1 MLNAA
6 SVKAVN
12 SARFSQRFIRPRYD
26 SYCFSN
32 LPSAIQFLL
41 AGDQQ
46 AQQKQQTRLP
56 LDVFGSL
63 PTSYDAVVFF
73 FIDAFG
79 WRFFERNAEKY
90 AVLKTFLEHGVVS
103 KLTAQFPSTT
113 AAHVTCIHTGL
124 EVGQSG
130 VYEWNYYEP
139 LVDDMISPL
148 MFSYAGDKS
157 MRDTIRQSGVPP
169 TDFFPRQTFY
179 QSLQRN
185 GVDSHILQYDSY
197 CSSTYSDIVFSGAD
211 VHPYRTLPEAFTTLI
226 DLLKKPRHA
235 PTYYFLYFDQ
245 IDTASHNYGP
255 ESKQTDEVIDY
266 FLKQLEQLITSGIP
280 SQSGKTLLMMTA
292 DHGQVEVRPYNTC
305 YLNKELPG
313 LFRSLKTNHRNRFLA
328 PAGSARD
335 MFLHVKE
342 DQIDEVVETLRQHLK
357 RRAEVYRTDEL
368 IAQQFF
374 GFQPPSRT
382 FLQRVGNVVILP
394 YKRETVWWYEE
405 GKFSMHFQGHHGGL
419 TPEEMEIP
427 LLLLPL

>member
-103 KLTAQFPSTT
+103 KLTSQFPSTT

-130 VYEWNYYEP
+130 VYEWNYY
-139 LVDDMISPL
+139 
-148 MFSYAGDKS
+148 
-157 MRDTIRQSGVPP
+157 
-169 TDFFPRQTFY
+169 
-179 QSLQRN
+179 
-185 GVDSHILQYDSY
+185 
-197 CSSTYSDIVFSGAD
+197 
-211 VHPYRTLPEAFTTLI
+211 
-226 DLLKKPRHA
+226 
-235 PTYYFLYFDQ
+235 
-245 IDTASHNYGP
+245 
-255 ESKQTDEVIDY
+255 
-266 FLKQLEQLITSGIP
+266 
-280 SQSGKTLLMMTA
+280 
-292 DHGQVEVRPYNTC
+292 
-305 YLNKELPG
+305 
-313 LFRSLKTNHRNRFLA
+313 
-328 PAGSARD
+328 
-335 MFLHVKE
+335 
-342 DQIDEVVETLRQHLK
+342 
-357 RRAEVYRTDEL
+357 
-368 IAQQFF
+368 
-374 GFQPPSRT
+374 
-382 FLQRVGNVVILP
+382 
-394 YKRETVWWYEE
+394 
-405 GKFSMHFQGHHGGL
+405 
-419 TPEEMEIP
+419 
-427 LLLLPL
+427 